1 MHHLLA
7 IAHPQCTR
15 SDGHPP
21 HTPYRQ
27 NEARRIL
34 LFGFCTRCRRS
45 GTPGGASDV
54 VRVRP
59 LSVVA
64 LAFIEIGR
72 VRKSGAPSSFKFV
85 YTSSNPIVL
94 GSLWS
99 FQGEID
105 NPSKLIRSLTS
116 MRNGPRPLSFNFV
129 YVGPEFYSLHHHP
142 ASIGQSSA

>member
-94 GSLWS
+94 GSLWM
-99 FQGEID
+99 FPGGDRQ
-105 NPSKLIRSLTS
+105 SKQADSQPNEHAER
-116 MRNGPRPLSFNFV
+116 
-129 YVGPEFYSLHHHP
+129 
-142 ASIGQSSA
+142 ASSALVQFRLCRSGVLFFTPSPCFHRPK